1 MVIASRLPRMAAG
14 LLVGAVLGMAGLALQ
29 AVSRN
34 VLASPDTLA
43 VNAGS
48 YLALGVAAVTG
59 VSLPLLASSGIA
71 FVGGLAAAAVVLSL
85 SGLGAGTVRL
95 VLAGSALTLGL
106 TAVTQALLLLFPE
119 QTEGLYAWNQG
130 SIAQNG
136 FDGVVQMLP
145 IAAVGLTGLLL
156 TARRVDA
163 LSLGD
168 DAARGLGV
176 DVRATRVT
184 VVVLAS
190 MLSAAA
196 VTLAGPIG
204 FVGLCAPALVRPLA
218 RRVRAFTR
226 LRAAVPLAGLTGAAL
241 VLGSDVALRAVVPGD
256 LSVAVPTGVV
266 TSLVGAV
273 FLVVTATRLRDTAES
288 AAPDRLRPRGR
299 RVFVTV
305 LAVLAVL
312 LVGVV
317 VAAVLLGDTKLLLGD
332 VANWAQGRA
341 GRAVS
346 FVLDTRVPRVGTALL
361 AGGSLALAG
370 TLVQAVTRNPLAE
383 PAVLGVSNGAA
394 LGAVLLVT
402 SVPLAGSWSV
412 AGAAFAGAA
421 AASVVVFGLA
431 AKGGFRQNRLV
442 LVGMGVAT
450 AATSLISLIIVL
462 TDPYNATKALTWL
475 SGSTYGRHLPG
486 PGAAGRRAGPGRRR
500 GRRPAHGAGPGLA
513 GRGHAPAAG
522 HRPLPRTPGA
532 AGAERAA
539 ERDGGGGGGHH
550 RLRRPGRPARR
561 PRPGRPPPRPR
572 RAGRRPARRGAGLRR
587 RPPRPHGHRPRP
599 AGRRPDDRADRHA
612 VLPVAAG
619 AQPGGPGLRLS
630 GRSRRRPEG
639 GRVASGACVASRGGR
654 GRPGGPGGAPPG
666 AGAGAAGG
674 LRGGHELALPRPAG
688 VGTGAGRPPRGHVRR
703 IPLSSVPSFSSLPR
717 RPSRRTGR
725 SSVSRVPPSAHAPRT
740 SNGPMT
746 ARASK

>member
-1 MVIASRLPRMAAG
+1 M
-14 LLVGAVLGMAGLALQ
+14 
-29 AVSRN
+29 
-34 VLASPDTLA
+34 LASPDTLA

-71 FVGGLAAAAVVLSL
+71 FAGGLAAAAAVLSL

-106 TAVTQALLLLFPE
+106 TAVTQGLLLLFPE

-136 FDGVVQMLP
+136 FDGVLQMLP
-145 IAAVGLTGLLL
+145 IAVVGLVGLLL

-163 LSLGD
+163 LALGD

-176 DVRATRVT
+176 DVRTTRVA

-190 MLSAAA
+190 LLSAAA

-204 FVGLCAPALVRPLA
+204 FVGLCAPALVRQLA

-226 LRAAVPLAGLTGAAL
+226 LRGALPLAGLAGAAL
-241 VLGSDVALRAVVPGD
+241 VLGSDVVLRALVPDD

-273 FLVVTATRLRDTAES
+273 FLVVTATRLREGAES
-288 AAPDRLRPRGR
+288 AAPDRLRLRSR

-305 LAVLAVL
+305 LSVLVVL

-317 VAAVLLGDTKLLLGD
+317 VAAVLLGDAKLLLGD
-332 VANWAQGRA
+332 VANWAQGRS
-341 GRAVS
+341 GRAVT
-346 FVLDTRVPRVGTALL
+346 FVLDTRVPRVGAALL
-361 AGGSLALAG
+361 AGAALALAG

-402 SVPLAGSWSV
+402 SVPLAGSWGV

-421 AASVVVFGLA
+421 VSSVVVFGLA
-431 AKGGFRQNRLV
+431 AQGGFRQNRLV

-450 AATSLISLIIVL
+450 AATALISLIIVL

-475 SGSTYGRHLPG
+475 SGSTYGRTFPDLVPLALVLVLG
-486 PGAAGRRAGPGRRR
+486 VGVAAARRTELDLVSLDEDTPKLLGIGLSRERLALLVLSVLLSATAVAAAGTIGFVGLVAPHAARALVGRRHVR
-500 GRRPAHGAGPGLA
+500 VVPVAVLLGAVLVCAADLLGRTVI
-513 GRGHAPAAG
+513 APAQ
-522 HRPLPRTPGA
+522 L
-532 AGAERAA
+532 
-539 ERDGGGGGGHH
+539 
-550 RLRRPGRPARR
+550 
-561 PRPGRPPPRPR
+561 
-572 RAGRRPARRGAGLRR
+572 GAGLMTALIGT
-587 RPPRPHGHRPRP
+587 PYFLWLL
-599 AGRRPDDRADRHA
+599 
-612 VLPVAAG
+612 V
-619 AQPGGPGLRLS
+619 
-630 GRSRRRPEG
+630 RSR
-639 GRVASGACVASRGGR
+639 GAR
-654 GRPGGPGGAPPG
+654 
-666 AGAGAAGG
+666 
-674 LRGGHELALPRPAG
+674 
-688 VGTGAGRPPRGHVRR
+688 
-703 IPLSSVPSFSSLPR
+703 
-717 RPSRRTGR
+717 
-725 SSVSRVPPSAHAPRT
+725 
-740 SNGPMT
+740 
-746 ARASK
+746 